1 MKLLNRLTFKN
12 IKLNKRRTMVIVV
25 AIMLSTALLTAVAG
39 MVSSLRDSLIL
50 RQKEKNGD
58 FQVAVYNVDNSE
70 IDFMRNNRNVESS
83 FIMKEL
89 GYAILDGCINEDKPY
104 LYVEALDEND
114 FAKAGVKLVS
124 GRLPKDDTELVISSH
139 IKGNG
144 GVTYN
149 IGDKMTLDIGDRME
163 NGVKQ
168 LQNSSYMTD
177 EELQVKYT
185 KTYTVVG
192 ICERL
197 CYGEEERSA
206 PGYTVLTSINSN
218 SSVNDN
224 SLYKSNIYMTLT
236 KEGMKDVN
244 GIVADMLNVDS
255 NLYNTYMGSYSS
267 LSDKEWEKL
276 EQQMNGRYVYVNDW
290 LIRYQTMD
298 FSNSSISFIYS
309 ISAIVMVII
318 IATAVFCISNSFA
331 ISITQRTKQYGMLA
345 SVGATPAQIRRNVF
359 FEAIA
364 IGAPGI
370 ALGIAS
376 GLLACYVLTIIS
388 SKLLEQSFEMTI
400 VFSPSL
406 LGVLLSIVLAVV
418 TIFLSALKPAIRAS
432 KMSPIVAISHSEDI
446 KLKQNKLKTPKFV
459 KKCFGEGGI
468 IAYKNMKRNKRKYR
482 VVVISIV
489 VSMTVFIAMNSFVG
503 LMINSANYYAGDDR
517 FDLSVYLLSVKQ
529 EEQGSYYS
537 QIKNDINS
545 VTNITRYSLVKT
557 LYVNFSE
564 KPKFT
569 DEYKKWINDNE
580 DSEYY
585 INLVSVGDEEY
596 NEYIKQLGLDKE
608 KVKNGGILYNKRNT
622 YEYDENGKVIQKYY
636 DMYKYGVSDKISY
649 TIEIGREDAELQD
662 IEIVAVTDE
671 LPFAISKNISSGVLI
686 VSDEYMNKYDEY
698 IRSVNMCINCDDAD
712 KAQEVLV
719 NNYSIDNSQIFN
731 RSASKRE
738 NQSLIMMVSIFL
750 YGFIVV
756 VSLIGI
762 TNIFNTITT
771 FIELRN
777 REFAMLRCVG
787 MTKREFNRMVA
798 LESLFYGGKAGIIG
812 ILLGTGLSY
821 LIYQYMA
828 ETVIKYNIPFLAIGI
843 SLLAVCVLLLSI
855 TKYSLKQMDKKN
867 IIETLRNENV

>member
-1 MKLLNRLTFKN
+1 
-12 IKLNKRRTMVIVV
+12 
-25 AIMLSTALLTAVAG
+25 
-39 MVSSLRDSLIL
+39 
-50 RQKEKNGD
+50 
-58 FQVAVYNVDNSE
+58 
-70 IDFMRNNRNVESS
+70 
-83 FIMKEL
+83 
-89 GYAILDGCINEDKPY
+89 
-104 LYVEALDEND
+104 
-114 FAKAGVKLVS
+114 
-124 GRLPKDDTELVISSH
+124 
-139 IKGNG
+139 
-144 GVTYN
+144 
-149 IGDKMTLDIGDRME
+149 
-163 NGVKQ
+163 
-168 LQNSSYMTD
+168 
-177 EELQVKYT
+177 
-185 KTYTVVG
+185 
-192 ICERL
+192 
-197 CYGEEERSA
+197 
-206 PGYTVLTSINSN
+206 
-218 SSVNDN
+218 
-224 SLYKSNIYMTLT
+224 
-236 KEGMKDVN
+236 
-244 GIVADMLNVDS
+244 
-255 NLYNTYMGSYSS
+255 
-267 LSDKEWEKL
+267 
-276 EQQMNGRYVYVNDW
+276 
-290 LIRYQTMD
+290 
-298 FSNSSISFIYS
+298 
-309 ISAIVMVII
+309 
-318 IATAVFCISNSFA
+318 
-331 ISITQRTKQYGMLA
+331 
-345 SVGATPAQIRRNVF
+345 
-359 FEAIA
+359 
-364 IGAPGI
+364 
-370 ALGIAS
+370 
-376 GLLACYVLTIIS
+376 
-388 SKLLEQSFEMTI
+388 
-400 VFSPSL
+400 
-406 LGVLLSIVLAVV
+406 
-418 TIFLSALKPAIRAS
+418 
-432 KMSPIVAISHSEDI
+432 MSPIVAISHSEDI

-503 LMINSANYYAGDDR
+503 LMINSANYYAEDNR

-545 VTNITRYSLVKT
+545 VTNITRYSLVKN
-557 LYVNFSE
+557 LYVGFNE

-569 DEYKKWINDNE
+569 DEYKKWINDDE
-580 DSEYY
+580 DSGYY
-585 INLVSVGDEEY
+585 ISLVSVGDEEY

-608 KVKNGGILYNKRNT
+608 KVKNGGILYNKFNA
-622 YEYDENGKVIQKYY
+622 YSYDENGKETQEYLDI
-636 DMYKYGVSDKISY
+636 YKYGVSDKISY

-671 LPFAISKNISSGVLI
+671 LPFAISKNLSNGVLI